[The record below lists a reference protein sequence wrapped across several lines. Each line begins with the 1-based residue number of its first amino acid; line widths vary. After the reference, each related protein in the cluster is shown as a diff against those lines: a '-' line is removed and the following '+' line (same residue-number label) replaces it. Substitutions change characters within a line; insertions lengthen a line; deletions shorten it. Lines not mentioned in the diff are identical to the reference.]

1 MQHLIL
7 LKIQIGISSMV
18 YKLFAKTSS
27 GNGIRN
33 ENMLNQQLAGE
44 LNKQITRKFEKWK
57 VHSPFIDNIWD
68 MQLCNMQLISNL
80 MKEFVFYYVLLIFI
94 VNMCGFFL

>member
-1 MQHLIL
+1 MAYEDFEYLTQITASD
-7 LKIQIGISSMV
+7 KVFCNAAFNIAKNPKYDKYQIGISSMV

-44 LNKQITRKFEKWK
+44 LNKQITRKFEK
-57 VHSPFIDNIWD
+57 
-68 MQLCNMQLISNL
+68 
-80 MKEFVFYYVLLIFI
+80 
-94 VNMCGFFL
+94 